1 MRCNSKGETSKN
13 YEKCMID
20 FVEAQNLNSTQFCI
34 SHYSNKTVW
43 KGSEIAF
50 EGQDFY
56 QRKHECM
63 NLTGISLGR
72 QYCEDVFQNN
82 QDSKLQLYSCFRQY
96 QVDFGEQYCSDLF
109 IDTQTEGL
117 NNTAA
122 YYHCLVKQGLKHGSY
137 HCELEFQIDLMY
149 NSEWNVDYTLPRY
162 LDQVKERLDCYDRE
176 EILDFKYCD
185 LSDRYNTSQLNPV
198 ASDI

>member
-1 MRCNSKGETSKN
+1 
-13 YEKCMID
+13 
-20 FVEAQNLNSTQFCI
+20 
-34 SHYSNKTVW
+34 
-43 KGSEIAF
+43 
-50 EGQDFY
+50 
-56 QRKHECM
+56 M

-72 QYCEDVFQNN
+72 QYCEDVFENN
-82 QDSKLQLYSCFRQY
+82 QDSKLELYSCFRQY